1 MYCHIIKLNLYMSL
15 CNCNYINDQIEII
28 ESLQE
33 QHNNS
38 LYMQPSNLCLNFF
51 LVISMSVSIIFLVCI
66 YTSMYVYMMVSH
78 VYRLHVYIYCI
89 HICAYTYIC
98 IHICAHE
105 GMYTCVHIC
114 IHVCIDMHVCI
125 RTCVCVYT
133 HTHTFT
139 PIQGCSIG
147 RITTVFYA
155 QELCSHK
162 LMDLSKIMQLLSGR
176 SKI

>member
-1 MYCHIIKLNLYMSL
+1 MWLTKAAATSLAVRNHQIHTHTRICMYIY
-15 CNCNYINDQIEII
+15 
-28 ESLQE
+28 
-33 QHNNS
+33 
-38 LYMQPSNLCLNFF
+38 
-51 LVISMSVSIIFLVCI
+51 I
-66 YTSMYVYMMVSH
+66 YTQDYLSGLDLGGVYMMVSH
-78 VYRLHVYIYCI
+78 VYILHVYIYCI

-105 GMYTCVHIC
+105 GRYTCVHIC

-125 RTCVCVYT
+125 HTCVCVY
-133 HTHTFT
+133 THTFT